1 MRPQR
6 HPLRYATLAACLA
19 ACAGPAAVAPRP
31 EAPEPAAPAA
41 APVPTRDGDGD
52 QWRTYVPP
60 RCRDGEDRPKEGCRR
75 RRVVV
80 TTTDI
85 EILEPIAFAG
95 NTAEMTPGSHRMA
108 QAVARSLIG
117 NPSILMLE
125 VRGHSDSLLHPAD
138 RADLARQRAEVVA
151 AYLIAQGVDPARL
164 TTYGASD
171 SELHYPADDPRNRRV
186 EFLILARDE

>member
-6 HPLRYATLAACLA
+6 HLRYATLAVCLA

-31 EAPEPAAPAA
+31 EPPAERAPSAAPAPA
-41 APVPTRDGDGD
+41 RDGDGD
-52 QWRTYVPP
+52 RWRTYVPP

-85 EILEPIAFAG
+85 EILEPIAFVG
-95 NTAEMTPGSHRMA
+95 NTAEMTPGSHRVA
-108 QAVARSLIG
+108 DAVARCLIG

-151 AYLIAQGVDPARL
+151 AYIIAQGVDPARI